1 MMILPSRTRTN
12 TSSPISIPATASSSS
27 WRFTWTLW
35 YSPSSSLAPLGLSFF
50 LRTIAVVLVAL
61 RHSRH
66 ISVVYPSRCPV
77 GERERCRCPLFRL
90 DHTRAYPPVRR
101 RVRVSNAGRRVE
113 TDSLRRVVYKCFHYQ
128 LSFPRYIYYTLCA
141 DLSWSKI
148 MVREDGKRNFALRKE
163 DGSEPSE
170 FSGNMPR
177 QAALKAAR
185 TLDPAPSEAEA
196 ERTTLRLREKGTRK
210 VHEYEGWAWKDSA
223 PEVDEADD
231 EFWLND
237 LDDITKANVS
247 KQGIEYLDEE

>member
-1 MMILPSRTRTN
+1 
-12 TSSPISIPATASSSS
+12 
-27 WRFTWTLW
+27 
-35 YSPSSSLAPLGLSFF
+35 
-50 LRTIAVVLVAL
+50 
-61 RHSRH
+61 
-66 ISVVYPSRCPV
+66 
-77 GERERCRCPLFRL
+77 
-90 DHTRAYPPVRR
+90 
-101 RVRVSNAGRRVE
+101 
-113 TDSLRRVVYKCFHYQ
+113 
-128 LSFPRYIYYTLCA
+128 
-141 DLSWSKI
+141 
-148 MVREDGKRNFALRKE
+148 MVREDGKRNFALREE

-185 TLDPAPSEAEA
+185 TLEPAPSEEEA
-196 ERTTLRLREKGTRK
+196 DRTTLRLREKGTQK